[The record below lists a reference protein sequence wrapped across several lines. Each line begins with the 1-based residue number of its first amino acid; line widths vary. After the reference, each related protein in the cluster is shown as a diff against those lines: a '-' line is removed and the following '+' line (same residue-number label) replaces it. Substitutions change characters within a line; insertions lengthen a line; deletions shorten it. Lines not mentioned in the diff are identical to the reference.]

1 MAINKVKKAV
11 NYSLYLLVVIVALTW
26 IDNYLDFFPWLEKL
40 HPVVEA
46 TIFPM
51 LISILAVFVIMII
64 YYHNRIIINGS
75 RLSAYVVNSTP
86 HTRKKIDHLL
96 ENFQESIVVLYLNG
110 EIVYSNKHAR
120 SVFSLSSNINNIF
133 QKEGFPIK
141 TYNIQAIKNR
151 LLAGQVWEAES
162 LIRIIGEERTYMHR
176 IYPLSIKDEPAQV
189 AVVSTDITDLAVAR
203 DNAENANLSKSQFL
217 ANMTHELRTPMIGI
231 LGSSDLLSNSNLNP
245 DQHYHLDTIRECGE
259 QLLNTINDILDLSKI
274 DLGMDTLNPSPVNLG
289 KLLNKTTD
297 MLASNLQA
305 KGLQMKL
312 YIDPS
317 FPQSLLLDEL
327 KLRQV
332 MVNLLIN
339 AIKFTPAGY
348 IDVKAVLETDSQKVS
363 WLVFSVQDT
372 GIGIPADKMDTIFN
386 LFTQADSSSCR
397 EFGGSGLGLYICK
410 RLIKL
415 MAGEIWVNSQ
425 EGEGTT
431 FAFRIPLTIA
441 DIREAEKEQQQ
452 NESNPVDDMLN
463 NSFIPIRIL
472 VVEDNEL
479 NQKLIIQMLINF
491 GFEVEYVNNG
501 LECLHILQQRNFD
514 LILMDMQ
521 MPIMDGYEATRLIRA
536 NNSWKQI
543 PVIAITANAMS
554 GDRDKCLACGCSS
567 YLAKPFKS
575 AELIQEI
582 KTQLKT
588 DFVQRS
594 SLDPFSNQLIADL
607 IPEFIELLAEM
618 LDELQAAIEQR
629 DIKNIQHISHA
640 IKGTAGMYG
649 FVQISEIAALIEQA
663 SRDNQY
669 ARIPRLFTQINKSYL
684 QIKTR
689 LCSDIV
695 V

>member
-26 IDNYLDFFPWLEKL
+26 IDNYLDFFPWLEKF

-46 TIFPM
+46 TIFPI

-86 HTRKKIDHLL
+86 HTRRKIDHLL

-120 SVFSLSSNINNIF
+120 NIFSLSTNAKNIF

-231 LGSSDLLSNSNLNP
+231 LGSSDLLSNTSLNP

-259 QLLNTINDILDLSKI
+259 QLLSTINDILDLSKI

-305 KGLQMKL
+305 KGLSMNL
-312 YIDPS
+312 YLDPA
-317 FPQSLLLDEL
+317 FPKSLLLDEL

-339 AIKFTPAGY
+339 AIKFTPSGH
-348 IDVKAVLETDSQKVS
+348 IDVKAVLETDSEKVN
-363 WLVFSVQDT
+363 WLMFSVQDT

-452 NESNPVDDMLN
+452 NEYISVDDMLN

-479 NQKLIIQMLINF
+479 NQKLIIQMLMNF

-536 NNSWKQI
+536 NDSWKQI

-629 DIKNIQHISHA
+629 DIKHIQHISHA